1 MSCAIA
7 GGGDGGLLVDHCHH
21 ANPSRVAFQVVAI
34 DFLVLDVSQVSL
46 AQILFSRLV
55 GWSVSVHDF
64 FGFPLLER
72 GRLALSLS
80 HYVNH
85 WLCWILFKLMDFSKF
100 LHGFLY
106 RCYMDLSKL
115 IIGFL

>member
-34 DFLVLDVSQVSL
+34 DFVVLDVSQVSL
-46 AQILFSRLV
+46 AQTPGNRLV
-55 GWSVSVHDF
+55 RLF
-64 FGFPLLER
+64 MAFLELLLER

-80 HYVNH
+80 HSVNH
-85 WLCWILFKLMDFSKF
+85 WLC
-100 LHGFLY
+100 
-106 RCYMDLSKL
+106 
-115 IIGFL
+115 